1 MGQLHE
7 LPLSMVH
14 PNPDQPRQTF
24 DEGSLEELAA
34 SLKAYGQLQ
43 PIAVRP
49 VADGYIIIAGER
61 RWRAAKIAGWT
72 TIAAIIRDELT
83 EEEAYE
89 LSLMEN
95 VTHDILLS
103 LMENVMREA
112 MNPIDEA
119 KAYKRLLGMGIDE
132 AEICKRYGWAKGTV
146 NWKVEVLKCRDD
158 IQHLISRRTLSWT
171 QGAQLAKLT
180 LNGQARALRVLTS
193 EKLDT
198 TEFSAL
204 CGSIWAQENAVE
216 MFVAAEVKETAEA
229 KQAGRDAQAF
239 IELALRAA
247 GRLDG
252 AHDADIAAGLTGYLG
267 AEQKVEALV
276 TFLQRISK
284 ALRKRRGRLLAG
296 SRQGA
301 TEDAA

>member
-1 MGQLHE
+1 MGQLE
-7 LPLSMVH
+7 QIAIDRIDR
-14 PNPDQPRQTF
+14 NPEQPRQTF
-24 DEGSLEELAA
+24 DERSLEELAA

-49 VADGYIIIAGER
+49 LGDRYIIIAGER
-61 RWRAAKIAGWT
+61 RWRAAQIAGWK
-72 TIAAIIRDELT
+72 TIAAIVREDMT
-83 EEEAYE
+83 EQEAFE
-89 LSLMEN
+89 
-95 VTHDILLS
+95 LS

-119 KAYKRLLGMGIDE
+119 KAYRRLLDMGMDE
-132 AEICKRYGWAKGTV
+132 AEICKRYGWVKGTV
-146 NWKVEVLKCRDD
+146 NWKVEVLKCRPD
-158 IQHLISRRTLSWT
+158 IQHLISRGTLSWT
-171 QGAQLAKLT
+171 QGSQLAKLT

-216 MFVAAEVKETAEA
+216 MFAATDVKETAEA
-229 KQAGRDAQAF
+229 KQAGRDARDF

-252 AHDADIAAGLTGYLG
+252 ADDAAVAAGLTGYVG
-267 AEQKVEALV
+267 AEQKVEALIA
-276 TFLQRISK
+276 FLQRLSK

-296 SRQGA
+296 TLPEQGA
-301 TEDAA
+301 MEDAA